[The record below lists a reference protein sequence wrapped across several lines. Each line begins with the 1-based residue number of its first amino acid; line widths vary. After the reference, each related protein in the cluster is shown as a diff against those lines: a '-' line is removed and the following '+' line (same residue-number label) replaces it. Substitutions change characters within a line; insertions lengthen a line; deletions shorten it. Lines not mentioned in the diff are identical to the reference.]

1 MQFGLKQNVID
12 LIREQLELNPKI
24 EEVVLYGSR
33 AKGNYRPGSDI
44 DLTLKGEELSV
55 KDLIS
60 LENQME
66 DLPIPFKFDISLYHR
81 ITNPDL
87 LDHIQRVG
95 ILFYK
100 RHQAKY

>member
-55 KDLIS
+55 RDLIS

-100 RHQAKY
+100 RH